1 MMNKKEIAYRRIL
14 IGCIGFSLCILLSF
28 LYFDTLNRVP
38 SEIKIF
44 GGQEQ
49 NLNLFVPVSGE
60 LYADSVE
67 AGDFTKSNIPSDSLH
82 INLQKNVV
90 FYSKS
95 NGTYKME
102 CKLFGFIPMKTV
114 QVSVIE
120 DTTLT
125 PGGIPIGIYMKTN
138 GILVIG
144 TGTVKGIDGMDQE
157 PAKYLLST
165 GDYIESVDGI
175 FINSKSQLIEEL
187 NESDGKEVILG
198 IRRNNE
204 ELRVKIFPAQTA
216 PEEYK
221 IGIWVRD
228 NTQGIGTL
236 TYINSEGEF
245 GALGHGI
252 NDVDTT
258 GLMELYGGNLYNTQI
273 LSVVKGTSG
282 SPGELSGVIN
292 YNKENILGEITQ
304 NTSGGIFGKGN
315 EKLQSEVEKEA
326 LPIGLKQD
334 IKIGDAVIRSYIE
347 GEAKDYQIEILKV
360 DYNPQSINKGIIFKV
375 TDKELIQLTG
385 GIVQGMSGS
394 PILQDGKIIGA
405 VTHVFVQDST
415 KGFGIFIESMLER

>member
-1 MMNKKEIAYRRIL
+1 
-14 IGCIGFSLCILLSF
+14 
-28 LYFDTLNRVP
+28 LY
-38 SEIKIF
+38 
-44 GGQEQ
+44 
-49 NLNLFVPVSGE
+49 
-60 LYADSVE
+60 
-67 AGDFTKSNIPSDSLH
+67 
-82 INLQKNVV
+82 
-90 FYSKS
+90 
-95 NGTYKME
+95 
-102 CKLFGFIPMKTV
+102 
-114 QVSVIE
+114 
-120 DTTLT
+120 
-125 PGGIPIGIYMKTN
+125 
-138 GILVIG
+138 
-144 TGTVKGIDGMDQE
+144 
-157 PAKYLLST
+157 T

-175 FINSKSQLIEEL
+175 KINSKTQLIEQI
-187 NESDGKEVILG
+187 NESNGEEVILG
-198 IRRNNE
+198 IRRNDE

-236 TYINSEGEF
+236 TYLNSEGEF

-258 GLMELYGGNLYNTQI
+258 GLMELYNGNLYNTQI
-273 LSVVKGTSG
+273 LSVIKGTNG

-292 YNKENILGEITQ
+292 YSKENILGEITQ

-315 EKLQSEVEKEA
+315 KRLQGEIEEGA

-334 IKIGDAVIRSYIE
+334 IKLGSAVIRSYIE

-360 DYNPQSINKGIIFKV
+360 DYNPQSINKGIVFKV

-394 PILQDGKIIGA
+394 PIMQDGKIIGA

-415 KGFGIFIESMLER
+415 KGFGIFIESMIGDECEKNY